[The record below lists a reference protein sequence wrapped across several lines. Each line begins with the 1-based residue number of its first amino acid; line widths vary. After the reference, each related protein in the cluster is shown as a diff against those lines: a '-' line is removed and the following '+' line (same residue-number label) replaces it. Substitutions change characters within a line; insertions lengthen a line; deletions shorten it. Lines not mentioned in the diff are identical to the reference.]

1 VCVCVCSE
9 SEMRLTQEDHRTSFN
24 PLMSRAASFKLSAPI
39 PFSTGADPTNTAL
52 QQHHKG
58 VRVAVQL

>member
-1 VCVCVCSE
+1 
-9 SEMRLTQEDHRTSFN
+9 MRLTQEDHRTSFN